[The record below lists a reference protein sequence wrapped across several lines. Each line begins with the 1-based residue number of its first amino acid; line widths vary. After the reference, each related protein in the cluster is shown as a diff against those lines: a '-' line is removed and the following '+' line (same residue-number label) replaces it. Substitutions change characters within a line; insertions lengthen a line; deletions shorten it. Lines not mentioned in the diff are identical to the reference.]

1 MKLCRV
7 DDGRLGV
14 VEGSDVRDVT
24 PALDGLPACR
34 YPLPPYDL
42 LIANLPS
49 IVARART
56 LLPASPRVPLS
67 SVALLSPVANP
78 GKIVAAPVNYQKHLD
93 EVRTDPQLHAGNPAR
108 TGTIHAA
115 GLFLKATSS
124 LVGPAEGVAVCLPER
139 RTDHEVELAFVIGT
153 KARNVPRAGAFHY
166 VAGYSV
172 GLDISI
178 RGSEDRS
185 FRKSP
190 DGYSVLGPW
199 LVTADESPDPGNL
212 DLRLTVNGELR
223 QQSNTRFMILGVPEL
238 VELASSFYTLYPGDI
253 VFTGT
258 PEGVSAI
265 AAGDRIVAT
274 VERIG
279 TMEVDVRAAEA
290 SAPHALRGMA
300 SGG

>member
-1 MKLCRV
+1 
-7 DDGRLGV
+7 
-14 VEGSDVRDVT
+14 
-24 PALDGLPACR
+24 
-34 YPLPPYDL
+34 
-42 LIANLPS
+42 
-49 IVARART
+49 
-56 LLPASPRVPLS
+56 
-67 SVALLSPVANP
+67 
-78 GKIVAAPVNYQKHLD
+78 
-93 EVRTDPQLHAGNPAR
+93 
-108 TGTIHAA
+108 
-115 GLFLKATSS
+115 
-124 LVGPAEGVAVCLPER
+124 VAVCLPER

-153 KARNVPRAGAFHY
+153 KARNVPRAGAIHY

-199 LVTADESPDPGNL
+199 LVTADEIPDPGNL

-300 SGG
+300 